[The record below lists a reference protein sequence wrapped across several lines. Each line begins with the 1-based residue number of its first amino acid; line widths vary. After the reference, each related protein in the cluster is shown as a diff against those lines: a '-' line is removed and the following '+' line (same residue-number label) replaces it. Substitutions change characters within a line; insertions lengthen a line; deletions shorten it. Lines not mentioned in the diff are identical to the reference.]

1 MKSFKTKDNSFGQT
15 LMLYFGE
22 SWNKLD
28 TLCVI
33 MYVTSITLEFYDSK
47 TSLNAARFD
56 FIFLIIFIISFIRAF
71 LAIDVVLWFIRLL
84 VLLMIDRT
92 VGPMLL
98 MIQAM
103 VIRNDAMLCLT
114 FEYFLVE

>member
-47 TSLNAARFD
+47 TSL
-56 FIFLIIFIISFIRAF
+56 L
-71 LAIDVVLWFIRLL
+71 
-84 VLLMIDRT
+84 
-92 VGPMLL
+92 
-98 MIQAM
+98 
-103 VIRNDAMLCLT
+103 
-114 FEYFLVE
+114 